1 METDYKKQD
10 RQLILEYL
18 AGHPGPVSVRRI
30 KEESGATPLR
40 IHPLL
45 FELEEEGLIEVTER
59 EELGAAEMVRLK
71 KNC

>member
-18 AGHPGPVSVRRI
+18 AGHPNPVSVRRI

-45 FELEEEGLIEVTER
+45 FELEEEGLIEVTGR